1 MRKRMGSVPQVADSI
16 LEREI
21 TATNDP
27 GSNAAGWWLQA
38 TVFLVS
44 VLLVISRRPDAVT
57 NPQFWAEDGTL
68 WYAQAHNLGGWKI
81 LFQPVAGYFCTVPR
95 LAAALAQLVPL
106 AAAPLLFNLIA
117 IFFQVL
123 PVNFFLSSRFASVG
137 TLPTRLLL
145 GFLYLAVPNSFDVN
159 ANITN
164 VQWHLALLMCLVVI
178 AEPATSLWWRCFDV
192 SLIVLGSLSG
202 PFAILLWPL
211 AAVAW
216 GWKRREKWT
225 LVLLLTLAGGAL
237 LQVIALLR
245 TGSAARVQG
254 GLGAS
259 PVLFAKILA
268 SQIFVGALVGRNNLP
283 YRHSY
288 TLHAV
293 LITVAGMAALAYAL
307 LRARWEL
314 KLFVVFASVILAA
327 ALLNPMADPPKW
339 PALLTAWGVRYWL
352 LPMVAFVATLL
363 WMAAGNRNPRTVRFI
378 AVAALLLMSVGIV
391 REWRY
396 PAFVDLHF
404 GAYARQFSDLPKG
417 SSLDIPLN
425 PTGWSMTLTKR

>member
-1 MRKRMGSVPQVADSI
+1 VPQVADSI
-16 LEREI
+16 LKREM
-21 TATNDP
+21 TATNDR
-27 GSNAAGWWLQA
+27 GSNAAGCWLQA
-38 TVFLVS
+38 TALLVS
-44 VLLVISRRPDAVT
+44 ALLVVSHRPDAVT

-68 WYAQAHNLGGWKI
+68 WYAQAHNLGWWKV
-81 LFQPVAGYFCTVPR
+81 LFQPVAGYFCTLPR

-123 PVNFFLSSRFASVG
+123 PINLFLSARFAPLG

-145 GFLYLAVPNSFDVN
+145 GFLYLALPNSFEVN

-164 VQWHLALLMCLVVI
+164 VQWHLALLMCLLVI
-178 AEPATSLWWRCFDV
+178 AEPATSLLWRCFDLAV
-192 SLIVLGSLSG
+192 IVLGALTG
-202 PFAILLWPL
+202 PFAIMLWPL
-211 AAVAW
+211 AAIAW
-216 GWKRREKWT
+216 GWKRRGQWT
-225 LVLLLTLAGGAL
+225 LVLLLTLATGAL

-245 TGSAARVQG
+245 TGNATRVQG
-254 GLGAS
+254 GLGAT

-268 SQIFVGALVGRNNLP
+268 SQVFLGALVGRNNLP

-293 LITVAGMAALAYAL
+293 LITVAGIAALVYAL
-307 LRARWEL
+307 WRARWEL
-314 KLFVVFASVILAA
+314 RLLIVFTSIILTA
-327 ALLNPMADPPKW
+327 ALLNPMAAPPKW

-352 LPMVAFVATLL
+352 LPMLTFVATLL
-363 WMAAGNRNPRTVRFI
+363 WMAGNRSPRAVRFI
-378 AVAALLLMSVGIV
+378 AVATLLLMSVGIV

-396 PAFVDLHF
+396 PRFVDLHF

-425 PTGWSMTLTKR
+425 PPGWSMTLTKR